1 MSVVLALEIETSSLE
16 QVIVDVLVTP
26 FFSCDRPLR
35 GPVARADWRLCGLL
49 SERLQREQLTGARGE
64 AALIPTAGRMKSP
77 ILLAIGLGPRSDF
90 GEEALRDVARDAAER
105 LLGLRSGIVGI
116 ALPGEA
122 ASRLATSRA
131 AGAVVEGVA
140 GVLSEHPSALRLRLV
155 VSPEE
160 AGRTRSGLLETA
172 SRLSSSQLAI
182 RLERSSGAPP
192 YRRATP
198 SQRARLPAGKSAP
211 RVDFRH

>member
-1 MSVVLALEIETSSLE
+1 LSVVLALEIETSSLE
-16 QVIVDVLVTP
+16 QVIADVLVTP

-35 GPVARADWRLCGLL
+35 GPAARADWRLCGLL
-49 SERLQREQLTGARGE
+49 SERLQRDQLTGARGE
-64 AALIPTAGRMKSP
+64 AGLIPTAGRMKSSV
-77 ILLAIGLGPRSDF
+77 LLVIGLGRRADF
-90 GEEALRDVARDAAER
+90 GEEVLREVARNAAER

-116 ALPGEA
+116 ALPGES
-122 ASRLATSRA
+122 ASRLDTSRA
-131 AGAVVEGVA
+131 AGVVLEGVA
-140 GVLSEHPSALRLRLV
+140 GVLSEHRSALRLRLV

-172 SRLSSSQLAI
+172 SRISSPQLAI
-182 RLERSSGAPP
+182 RLERSPSAPP

-198 SQRARLPAGKSAP
+198 SHRAPSPAGKPAS